1 MSLDLLYGADID
13 ANYRRQVFTPRPA
26 PETSFSLFSM
36 AGAGFAGFPGAALEV
51 TGSAID
57 LLGPADRAVRSR
69 PRPAVLQ
76 DQPAARQGEQVT
88 GDVFRAK
95 AAEFA
100 PDPQTAH
107 VADQV
112 MYGLTRFGA
121 KAAAAMLVGGPAA
134 GAAMLAAEETNTAA
148 RGLMEK
154 GVDTDTAILT
164 GMSIGAIN
172 ALGVALPVSGAAL
185 PLTMTGKA
193 AATAGLVVAGGP
205 GSFVAQEVLAREILQ
220 GTGYDIEAATHD
232 QTNPLGLALSVLL
245 PGLFGAVAMRGA
257 VKQAKAMTAREE
269 AQAAADAAMLDPAR
283 LTVLRD
289 EIANPLTSD
298 KERARL
304 LAQVAKIDA
313 AAKQAP
319 EAVDAARVVL
329 TERALTANLP
339 DRPDA
344 RSEVLRAMDEIAA
357 GRVPDVMPF
366 DAEAAAS
373 VRLFDSQ
380 ITQLEGELA
389 ATLPDA
395 GGLAERGA
403 IRQAREELRLM
414 EQTRPDASEAAT
426 RDLAKEI
433 QARER
438 VSYKTALAEAKK
450 LIGDQVA
457 TWEARSTRLQ
467 SFIADNAEAQKQTQR
482 AVELQ
487 RQIDDLRQQR
497 EEAASKV
504 GPEPPPRAEAESPLP
519 RDDAP
524 PEAAPAAA
532 EPAAPPPNAIPRD
545 LKAETVA
552 LRKAEN
558 LLSKLLECVT

>member
-1 MSLDLLYGADID
+1 
-13 ANYRRQVFTPRPA
+13 
-26 PETSFSLFSM
+26 
-36 AGAGFAGFPGAALEV
+36 
-51 TGSAID
+51 
-57 LLGPADRAVRSR
+57 
-69 PRPAVLQ
+69 
-76 DQPAARQGEQVT
+76 
-88 GDVFRAK
+88 
-95 AAEFA
+95 
-100 PDPQTAH
+100 
-107 VADQV
+107 
-112 MYGLTRFGA
+112 
-121 KAAAAMLVGGPAA
+121 
-134 GAAMLAAEETNTAA
+134 
-148 RGLMEK
+148 
-154 GVDTDTAILT
+154 
-164 GMSIGAIN
+164 
-172 ALGVALPVSGAAL
+172 
-185 PLTMTGKA
+185 
-193 AATAGLVVAGGP
+193 
-205 GSFVAQEVLAREILQ
+205 VAQEVLARDILK
-220 GTGYDIEAATHD
+220 GAGYDLEAATHD
-232 QTNPLGLALSVLL
+232 PTNPLGLALSVLL

-257 VKQAKAMTAREE
+257 AKSAKALTAREE

-283 LTVLRD
+283 LPVLRE

-304 LAQVAKIDA
+304 EAQIGKIEA

-344 RSEVLRAMDEIAA
+344 RGEVLRAMDEVAA
-357 GRVPDVMPF
+357 GRMPDVLPF

-380 ITQLEGELA
+380 IMQLEDELA
-389 ATLPDA
+389 ATIPAA

-426 RDLAKEI
+426 RELAKEI

-438 VSYKTALAEAKK
+438 VSYKTALSEAKK
-450 LIGDQVA
+450 LIADQVA
-457 TWEARSTRLQ
+457 TWEAKSLRLQ
-467 SFIADNAEAQKQTQR
+467 GFIADNAEAQKQTQR
-482 AVELQ
+482 AVEIERQLGVLREQ
-487 RQIDDLRQQR
+487 RQ
-497 EEAASKV
+497 EAAAKV
-504 GPEPPPRAEAESPLP
+504 EQSAPPPRAEAESPLP

>member
-1 MSLDLLYGADID
+1 MSLDLLYGADIE
-13 ANYRRQVFTPRPA
+13 ANYRRQVFTPKPA
-26 PETSFSLFSM
+26 PETSFSLWSM
-36 AGAGFAGFPGAALEV
+36 AGAGLAGFPGAGLEV

-76 DQPAARQGEQVT
+76 DQPAPRQGEQVT

-121 KAAAAMLVGGPAA
+121 KAAAAMLTGGPLA
-134 GAAMLAAEETNTAA
+134 GSAVLAAEETNTAA

-164 GMSIGAIN
+164 GMVQGVVN
-172 ALGVALPVSGAAL
+172 AAGVALPVSGAAL
-185 PLTMTGKA
+185 PLTMAGKA
-193 AATAGLVVAGGP
+193 AATAGLVAVGGP
-205 GSFVAQEVLAREILQ
+205 GSFVAQEVMARDILK
-220 GTGYDIEAATHD
+220 GAGYDLEAATHD
-232 QTNPLGLALSVLL
+232 PTNPLGLALSVLL

-257 VKQAKAMTAREE
+257 AKSAKAMTAREE

-283 LTVLRD
+283 LPVLRD

-304 LAQVAKIDA
+304 LAQVQKIEA

-344 RSEVLRAMDEIAA
+344 RGEVLRAMDEVAA
-357 GRVPDVMPF
+357 GRMPDVMPF
-366 DAEAAAS
+366 DDGPKIEIQQKGDFLSAVVDGGEVGGKIFDGALYIKFSELEESRRGQGLGVAMYRTLVDEAFARGLRVFSDITVETPAVRVYEALQRRGYEVERRMGGDIPVSDEAPQGGVFGPRSAEAAFE
-373 VRLFDSQ
+373 VRPGTSKRPQSD
-380 ITQLEGELA
+380 A
-389 ATLPDA
+389 A
-395 GGLAERGA
+395 
-403 IRQAREELRLM
+403 
-414 EQTRPDASEAAT
+414 
-426 RDLAKEI
+426 
-433 QARER
+433 
-438 VSYKTALAEAKK
+438 
-450 LIGDQVA
+450 
-457 TWEARSTRLQ
+457 
-467 SFIADNAEAQKQTQR
+467 
-482 AVELQ
+482 
-487 RQIDDLRQQR
+487 
-497 EEAASKV
+497 
-504 GPEPPPRAEAESPLP
+504 PPPRAEAENQTP

-524 PEAAPAAA
+524 QEATAPPEAPH
-532 EPAAPPPNAIPRD
+532 NAIPRD
-545 LKAETVA
+545 LKAEAIA

-558 LLSKLLECVT
+558 LLAKLLECVT